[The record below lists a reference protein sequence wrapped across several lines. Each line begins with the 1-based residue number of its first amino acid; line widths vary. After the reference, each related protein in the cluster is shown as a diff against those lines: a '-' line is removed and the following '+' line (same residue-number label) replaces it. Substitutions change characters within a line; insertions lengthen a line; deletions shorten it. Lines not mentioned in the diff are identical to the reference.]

1 MITHAK
7 KTAQSESQFLPN
19 AGQKNQN
26 EGRSLPILVDNRK
39 ESGTQRKLQE
49 IANNGLQTIQPK
61 LKVFQEMA
69 TISSQTPQVLQ
80 LQASSE
86 FGGMNQSLRSINTDP
101 IQLYQYNRGNTLNI
115 TLNSG
120 TSNNSK
126 TFEICTGN
134 QVSYDKGDQR
144 RMGTGTGKA
153 DWQGW
158 LIDNGTSNN
167 ATQLHVVNQEW
178 GGLGGIA
185 DGNIGPG
192 SQQLN
197 GHHKGPETKYKNLFN
212 KNGVAQYD
220 MTYDCRFDYSS
231 GNGLLNHNNSTIT
244 NDVVIS
250 DPVIYCDIRA
260 DNRIDENFG
269 EGWVVPG
276 SNAAGMKI
284 RNGG

>member
-1 MITHAK
+1 MNAHAK
-7 KTAQSESQFLPN
+7 KTSPSESQFLPN
-19 AGQKNQN
+19 PGQKNRN
-26 EGRSLPILVDNRK
+26 SDHSLLTLVDNRE
-39 ESGTQRKLQE
+39 ESVMQRKLQGM
-49 IANNGLQTIQPK
+49 ANKGLQTVQPK
-61 LKVFQEMA
+61 FKVFQEMV
-69 TISSQTPQVLQ
+69 THSSNEPQVFQ
-80 LQASSE
+80 MQASSE
-86 FGGMNQSLRSINTDP
+86 FGEMNQNLNSINKDP
-101 IQLYQYNRGNTLNI
+101 IQLYQYKKGNTMNI

-120 TSNNSK
+120 TTNNSK

-158 LIDNGTSNN
+158 LIDTGTSNN

-178 GGLGGIA
+178 GGLGGTA

-197 GHHKGPETKYKNLFN
+197 GYHKGPEAKYKNLFD
-212 KNGVAQYD
+212 KNGIAKYD
-220 MTYDCRFDYSS
+220 MTYDCIFDYNK
-231 GNGLLNHNNSTIT
+231 GDGLLNHNNSTIS

-250 DPVIYCDIRA
+250 DPVIYCDITA
-260 DNRIDENFG
+260 DNKNGENFG